1 LSKAVMKTIKKN
13 LFWALFYNSLCIP
26 LAAGLFY
33 TLSGLRL
40 SPMFAA
46 AAMSFSSVSVVLNA
60 LRLNRFNPQRL
71 IDGEAGCG
79 HTAKEQTD
87 AGESAHN
94 AQEERMMQKTTILTI
109 EGMSCKHCSGRVEE
123 VLNGLDGVSA
133 QVNLEAKTAT
143 VVHPENFDISVFKQ
157 VIGNAGYTVTAVAN
171 S

>member
-1 LSKAVMKTIKKN
+1 
-13 LFWALFYNSLCIP
+13 
-26 LAAGLFY
+26 
-33 TLSGLRL
+33 
-40 SPMFAA
+40 
-46 AAMSFSSVSVVLNA
+46 
-60 LRLNRFNPQRL
+60 
-71 IDGEAGCG
+71 
-79 HTAKEQTD
+79 
-87 AGESAHN
+87 
-94 AQEERMMQKTTILTI
+94 MMQKTTLLTI